1 MFALA
6 LVDFLTPGPWWS
18 FWPIALWAV
27 AFAGHYLIHKAR
39 TVDESWVEERT
50 ADLHSKSYDA
60 HHMDRIAQDHGGK
73 NADLDKK

>member
-1 MFALA
+1 MVVVLADRALGGG
-6 LVDFLTPGPWWS
+6 VCR
-18 FWPIALWAV
+18 
-27 AFAGHYLIHKAR
+27 HYLIYKAR